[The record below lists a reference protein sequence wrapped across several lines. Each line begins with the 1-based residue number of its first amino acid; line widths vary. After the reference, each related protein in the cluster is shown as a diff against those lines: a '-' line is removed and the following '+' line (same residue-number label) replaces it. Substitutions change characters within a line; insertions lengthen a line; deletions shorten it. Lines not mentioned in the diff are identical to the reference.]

1 MLGEVEA
8 KRRLSMILR
17 TEEGSG
23 PVDWEAIAKM
33 SAELLRELP
42 PARPL
47 IVLAYLWDVD
57 RRRVDPFYAQV
68 QRSELV
74 EYLSS

>member
-8 KRRLSMILR
+8 KRRLGMILR
-17 TEEGSG
+17 IEEGSG
-23 PVDWEAIAKM
+23 PVDWEEVAKL
-33 SAELLRELP
+33 SEALLRELP

-57 RRRVDPFYAQV
+57 RRRVDPFFAHV